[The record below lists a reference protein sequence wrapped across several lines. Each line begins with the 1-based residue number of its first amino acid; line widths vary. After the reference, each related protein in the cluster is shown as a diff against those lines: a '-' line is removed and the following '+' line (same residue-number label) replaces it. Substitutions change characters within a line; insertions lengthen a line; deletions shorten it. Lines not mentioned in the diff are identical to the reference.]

1 MKTRVYT
8 LKILTQ
14 SFIEGMGDRSF
25 TFTEYILIGELSPF
39 ICNDELIID
48 EKLEKVIKEKVEQD
62 YLNAENN
69 NLRELF
75 VKIVDYEDF
84 YENIVID
91 DLIVIMQRHY
101 MFDPAITL
109 EAFLEKYDIG
119 SDIN

>member
-109 EAFLEKYDIG
+109 
-119 SDIN
+119 